1 MCDTMPALSSDKGK
15 HYDMEKHKRKLQ
27 KVNLSITVL
36 TDDFEL
42 NVQNKQYKT
51 EFKAVYDVY
60 TKRIQCCEVNA
71 T

>member
-42 NVQNKQYKT
+42 NVKINN
-51 EFKAVYDVY
+51 
-60 TKRIQCCEVNA
+60 TKRNLKQSTMFTQNEFNA
-71 T
+71 VK